1 MRQIAIWE
9 LEGISGTEEF
19 TGTSVTQ
26 ITQTNMRN
34 ICDDSGTQYFFG
46 QISNL
51 SNIDCRLQ
59 LYFANNI
66 GQMHTHDLRAKE
78 SFDLKG
84 LPVTKMCVLVDGTVK
99 VHGMGAVV
107 QAETPSDHILCMTES
122 TMAEH
127 LAYYRT
133 YNFSKSAHT
142 DISTA
147 TTTTLITPS
156 SSHNEFRLYKLNIT
170 SAGSSVITIQ
180 TTDSDGTSNAHI
192 LGSVKFVG
200 GGTYT
205 FDFGDNG
212 WACPNGKAGL
222 LRAISTNTTDL
233 DIDCIYIEADSQ

>member
-19 TGTSVTQ
+19 TGTSDIQ
-26 ITQTNMRN
+26 ITQENMRN
-34 ICDDSGTQYFFG
+34 IADDSGNQYFFG

-78 SFDLKG
+78 SFDLNG
-84 LPVTKMCVLVDGTVK
+84 LPVTRMCVLVNGTVK
-99 VHGMGAVV
+99 VHGMGTIVE
-107 QAETPSDHILCMTES
+107 AETPSDHILCITRSQMSEK
-122 TMAEH
+122 

-133 YNFSKSAHT
+133 YNFNKSSHT
-142 DISTA
+142 DINTA

-156 SSHNEFRLYKLNIT
+156 STHNEFRLYKLNIT
-170 SAGSSVITIQ
+170 SDGATVVTIQ
-180 TTDSDGTSNAHI
+180 TTDSAGANAHI
-192 LGSVKFVG
+192 LGSINFGG

-205 FDFGDNG
+205 YDFGDNG
-212 WACPNGKAGL
+212 WSCPNGKAGL
-222 LRAISTNTTDL
+222 LKAISTNTAVL
-233 DIDCIYIEADSQ
+233 DIDCIYVEADSQ